1 MKFKI
6 FSSIAFLIIVLVIIL
21 GAYYYLF
28 ENPKSEQNTTEVSSG
43 TQNIEDINPVYNL
56 PNAMQE
62 PQSSNEQTI
71 KEEKQDNN
79 KSDEKTEIS
88 NEEKSIF
95 TSEQAIKTQNPKSI
109 IQEYQLKGKYS
120 RFEPELSSD
129 GIKVYVMNGKA
140 LSDYRISMLKEMLAP
155 VSERTMDYNLTLF
168 IEMLPNNSMNLSIYN
183 KDIVFSNRKKSY
195 RYVNLKDLKK
205 LKLFF
210 ESNDAEIFSNQNI
223 LNQLNGRLSRE
234 QIIKRIKF
242 QGYTDDRGSTFANH
256 ILGLS
261 RALSVARYFFPF
273 SEVIEITSL
282 GKDKYPQK
290 DKSDR
295 QRQLN
300 RKVTMS
306 F

>member
-1 MKFKI
+1 MKFKV
-6 FSSIAFLIIVLVIIL
+6 FSSIIGFLIILLVIIG

-28 ENPKSEQNTTEVSSG
+28 GNSKSEQNTTKAPPG
-43 TQNIEDINPVYNL
+43 IQDIESFNP
-56 PNAMQE
+56 PATIQE
-62 PQSSNEQTI
+62 PQIPNEQTI
-71 KEEKQDNN
+71 KQEEKQDNN
-79 KSDEKTEIS
+79 KSDEKTEIID
-88 NEEKSIF
+88 EEKSIF
-95 TSEQAIKTQNPKSI
+95 TPKQADKPQNPKSI
-109 IQEYQLKGKYS
+109 IEEYQLKGKYS
-120 RFEPELSSD
+120 RFEPELSSNSV
-129 GIKVYVMNGKA
+129 KVYVIDGKA
-140 LSDYRISMLKEMLAP
+140 LSNYRIALLENMLVPIYEKSANY
-155 VSERTMDYNLTLF
+155 DLTIF

-183 KDIVFSNRKKSY
+183 KDIIFSNMKKSY
-195 RYVNLKDLKK
+195 RYVDLKRLEK

-210 ESNDAEIFSNQNI
+210 ETNDAETFSNQDI
-223 LNQLNGRLSRE
+223 LEQLNAQVARE
-234 QIIKRIKF
+234 EIIKRIKI

-261 RALSVARYFFPF
+261 RALSTARYLFPF

-282 GKDKYPQK
+282 GKDEYPLK